1 MTENKIE
8 PIIPKNNEN
17 FLDHF
22 IPYAMY
28 RITNR
33 LNMELQSDL
42 APLKINVS
50 RWRVLAALTAKDGRT
65 MGELSQFTM
74 MEQSSISR
82 VVDRMV
88 EEGLVIRQTQ
98 KQDNRYILVYMC
110 EKGHEK
116 FKTVFPKVIERQDRA
131 LKGFSKE
138 ECDILLGYMKR
149 IEENITQPKTLL

>member
-1 MTENKIE
+1 MTKSKTK
-8 PIIPKNNEN
+8 PTIPKNNEN
-17 FLDHF
+17 FLDQF

-33 LNMELQSDL
+33 LNMELQGDL

-50 RWRVLAALTAKDGRT
+50 RWRVLAALNARDGRT

-88 EEGLVIRQTQ
+88 EEGLVTRQTQ
-98 KQDNRYILVYMC
+98 KKDNRYILVYMC

-131 LKGFSKE
+131 LKDFSEE
-138 ECDILLGYMKR
+138 ECDILLGYLKR
-149 IEENITQPKTLL
+149 IEDNIT